1 MRVWAAA
8 LLAVAVTFALFHLMS
23 ALVSMDPAA
32 AAPGV
37 ASTPVEFQRVRR
49 ESPVRT
55 KRRRLPERPEA
66 PRPRPLQGAP
76 TARLAPLARPDLGP
90 VDTGVALPALA
101 SLAAPGLGVA
111 LSDMDVVPLVRVPPE
126 YPMRAARRGIG
137 GWVLLEFTV
146 TATGSVTDVVV
157 LDSEPPRTF
166 DRVARRAVSRFKYR
180 PRVED
185 GRPVER
191 RGVRIV
197 IDFDPTAAGS

>member
-1 MRVWAAA
+1 MRVWAAG
-8 LLAVAVTFALFHLMS
+8 LLAVAVTFVLFRLMG
-23 ALVSMDPAA
+23 ALVSMDATA
-32 AAPGV
+32 ETQSIAGR
-37 ASTPVEFQRVRR
+37 PVEFQQVRR
-49 ESPVRT
+49 ESPLRT
-55 KRRRLPERPEA
+55 KKRRLPEKPET
-66 PRPRPLQGAP
+66 PRPSPLPGAP
-76 TARLAPLARPDLGP
+76 AAPVAMPDLGP
-90 VDTGVALPALA
+90 VDVGV
-101 SLAAPGLGVA
+101 AAPGLGSLGGPGFGAA

-126 YPMRAARRGIG
+126 YPLRAARMGIG